1 LAVGL
6 LAATGALLKKQMQ
19 YRYSHGIG
27 KRLLFPV
34 YLYTCIS
41 FYVCINSSGPKPYR
55 ITTLLNGHIAVGHQM
70 AQDKAVFLL
79 EAYV

>member
-1 LAVGL
+1 MAVGL
-6 LAATGALLKKQMQ
+6 PAATAALLKKQIQ

-34 YLYTCIS
+34 YLDICIS
-41 FYVCINSSGPKPYR
+41 LYVCINSSGPKSFR

-70 AQDKAVFLL
+70 VQDKAIAISL
-79 EAYV
+79 